1 MEIVT
6 LIISAVVQVALAI
19 GFFVVYT
26 KYQKATKRARGLE
39 REIEKLTQPNL
50 ISLSPEIYNVISRW
64 IKDCGVT
71 QVGIALKYDEEKQG
85 YRALIYTDRAGYL
98 IGKAGCK
105 VEAVKKELAQ
115 LKQARNI
122 VSVEINEVCGFV
134 NQREVDVDA
143 YYSAYM
149 VNWHAYE
156 EAGEEDEQRN
166 RKIKNFGYN
175 S

>member
-6 LIISAVVQVALAI
+6 WIISAVVQVALVI
-19 GFFVVYT
+19 GFCVVYT
-26 KYQKATKRARGLE
+26 KYQKATKKVRCLE
-39 REIEKLTQPNL
+39 REVEKLTQPNL
-50 ISLSPEIYNVISRW
+50 VSLNPETYNVISRW
-64 IKDCGVT
+64 IKDCGVM

-105 VEAVKKELAQ
+105 VEAVKKELAE
-115 LKQARNI
+115 LKQGRNI
-122 VSVEINEVCGFV
+122 VSVEINEIWGFV

-149 VNWHAYE
+149 LNWHAYE
-156 EAGEEDEQRN
+156 EAGAEEM
-166 RKIKNFGYN
+166 
-175 S
+175 

>member
-6 LIISAVVQVALAI
+6 LIISVVVQVALEI
-19 GFFVVYT
+19 GFVVVYN
-26 KYQKATKRARGLE
+26 KYQKATKKVHYLE

-64 IKDCGVT
+64 IKDCGVM
-71 QVGIALKYDEEKQG
+71 QVGIALKYDEEKRG
-85 YRALIYTDRAGYL
+85 YRVLIYTDHAGYL

-105 VEAVKKELAQ
+105 VEAVKKELAE

-122 VSVEINEVCGFV
+122 ISVEINEVWGFV

-149 VNWHAYE
+149 VNWQAYE
-156 EAGEEDEQRN
+156 EAGEEE
-166 RKIKNFGYN
+166 IC
-175 S
+175 

>member
-1 MEIVT
+1 MEIIT
-6 LIISAVVQVALAI
+6 WIITAVVQVALAI

-26 KYQKATKRARGLE
+26 KYQKATKRARSLE

-50 ISLSPEIYNVISRW
+50 VSLNPETYNVISRW

-71 QVGIALKYDEEKQG
+71 QVGITLKYDEEKQG
-85 YRALIYTDRAGYL
+85 YRVLIYTDHAGRL

-105 VEAVKKELAQ
+105 VEAVKKELME
-115 LKQARNI
+115 LKQGRNI
-122 VSVEINEVCGFV
+122 VGLEINEVWGFV

-149 VNWHAYE
+149 VNWQAYE
-156 EAGEEDEQRN
+156 EAGEEEM
-166 RKIKNFGYN
+166 
-175 S
+175 

>member
-6 LIISAVVQVALAI
+6 FVALIVLAVFQVALII
-19 GFFVVYT
+19 GFSVVYT

-39 REIEKLTQPNL
+39 REVEKFTQPNL
-50 ISLSPEIYNVISRW
+50 VSLNPETYNVISRW

-71 QVGIALKYDEEKQG
+71 QVGIALKYDKEKRG
-85 YRALIYTDRAGYL
+85 YRALIYTDRVGCL

-105 VEAVKKELAQ
+105 IEAVKKELME

-122 VSVEINEVCGFV
+122 VGVEINEVWGFV

-143 YYSAYM
+143 YHSAYM
-149 VNWHAYE
+149 LNWQAYE
-156 EAGEEDEQRN
+156 EAGKEG
-166 RKIKNFGYN
+166 I
-175 S
+175 

>member
-6 LIISAVVQVALAI
+6 WIISAVVQVALAI

-26 KYQKATKRARGLE
+26 KYQKATKKARGLE
-39 REIEKLTQPNL
+39 REVKKFTQPNL
-50 ISLSPEIYNVISRW
+50 VSLNPETYNVISRW

-71 QVGIALKYDEEKQG
+71 QVGITLKYDKEKRG

-105 VEAVKKELAQ
+105 IEALKKELME
-115 LKQARNI
+115 LKQANNI
-122 VSVEINEVCGFV
+122 VSVEINEVLGFV
-134 NQREVDVDA
+134 NQREVDVDD

-149 VNWHAYE
+149 LSWQAYE
-156 EAGEEDEQRN
+156 EAGEEE
-166 RKIKNFGYN
+166 IY
-175 S
+175 

>member
-6 LIISAVVQVALAI
+6 FVALIVLAVIYMALVI
-19 GFFVVYT
+19 GFYVVYT
-26 KYQKATKRARGLE
+26 KYENATEKVRCLE
-39 REIEKLTQPNL
+39 REVEKPTQP
-50 ISLSPEIYNVISRW
+50 SLVSLNPETYNVISRW
-64 IKDCGVT
+64 IKDCGVM
-71 QVGIALKYDEEKQG
+71 QVGITLKYDEEKQG
-85 YRALIYTDRAGYL
+85 YRALIYTDQAGRL

-105 VEAVKKELAQ
+105 IETVKKELAE

-122 VSVEINEVCGFV
+122 ISVEINEVRGFV

-156 EAGEEDEQRN
+156 EAGEEEM
-166 RKIKNFGYN
+166 
-175 S
+175 

>member
-1 MEIVT
+1 MVIIT
-6 LIISAVVQVALAI
+6 WIISAVVQVALAI

-26 KYQKATKRARGLE
+26 KYQKAAKRARGLE

-50 ISLSPEIYNVISRW
+50 VSLNPETYNVISRW
-64 IKDCGVT
+64 IKDCGVM
-71 QVGIALKYDEEKQG
+71 QVGITLKYDEDRQG
-85 YRALIYTDRAGYL
+85 YRALIYTDHAGRL

-105 VEAVKKELAQ
+105 IEAVKKELME
-115 LKQARNI
+115 LKQERKI
-122 VSVEINEVCGFV
+122 VGVEINEVWGFV

-156 EAGEEDEQRN
+156 EAGEEDE
-166 RKIKNFGYN
+166 
-175 S
+175 

>member
-6 LIISAVVQVALAI
+6 LIISVVVQVALEI
-19 GFFVVYT
+19 GFVVVYN
-26 KYQKATKRARGLE
+26 KYQKATKKTCYLE
-39 REIEKLTQPNL
+39 REVEKLMQPNL
-50 ISLSPEIYNVISRW
+50 ISLNPETYNVISQW

-71 QVGIALKYDEEKQG
+71 QVGIALKYDEEKRG
-85 YRALIYTDRAGYL
+85 YRALIYTDHAGYL

-105 VEAVKKELAQ
+105 IEAVKKELTE

-122 VSVEINEVCGFV
+122 VSVEINEVGGFV

-149 VNWHAYE
+149 LNWQAYE
-156 EAGEEDEQRN
+156 EAGKEEM
-166 RKIKNFGYN
+166 
-175 S
+175 

>member
-1 MEIVT
+1 MEIIT
-6 LIISAVVQVALAI
+6 WIISAVVQVALAI

-64 IKDCGVT
+64 IKDCGVM
-71 QVGIALKYDEEKQG
+71 QVGIALKYDEEKRG
-85 YRALIYTDRAGYL
+85 YRALIYTDHAGLL

-105 VEAVKKELAQ
+105 IEAVKKELAE
-115 LKQARNI
+115 LKQARDI
-122 VSVEINEVCGFV
+122 ISVEINEVCGFV

-149 VNWHAYE
+149 VNWQAYE
-156 EAGEEDEQRN
+156 EAGEEE
-166 RKIKNFGYN
+166 IY
-175 S
+175 

>member
-6 LIISAVVQVALAI
+6 LIISAVVQVAFAI

-26 KYQKATKRARGLE
+26 QYQKATKKARGLE
-39 REIEKLTQPNL
+39 REIEKLTQP
-50 ISLSPEIYNVISRW
+50 SLVSLNPETYNVISRW

-71 QVGIALKYDEEKQG
+71 QVGITLKYDEEQQG
-85 YRALIYTDRAGYL
+85 YRALIYTDHAGSL

-105 VEAVKKELAQ
+105 IEAVKKELAE

-122 VSVEINEVCGFV
+122 VSVEVNEIWSFV

-143 YYSAYM
+143 YYSTYM
-149 VNWHAYE
+149 VNWQAYE
-156 EAGEEDEQRN
+156 EAGEEEM
-166 RKIKNFGYN
+166 
-175 S
+175 

>member
-1 MEIVT
+1 MDH
-6 LIISAVVQVALAI
+6 SSSCS
-19 GFFVVYT
+19 GGFGNRFFVVYT
-26 KYQKATKRARGLE
+26 KYQKAAKKAHGLE

-50 ISLSPEIYNVISRW
+50 ISLSPETYNVISRW
-64 IKDCGVT
+64 IKDCGVM
-71 QVGIALKYDEEKQG
+71 QVGIALKYDEEKRG

-105 VEAVKKELAQ
+105 IEAVKKELME
-115 LKQARNI
+115 LKQANNI

-134 NQREVDVDA
+134 NQREVDLDA

-156 EAGEEDEQRN
+156 DAGE
-166 RKIKNFGYN
+166 
-175 S
+175 

>member
-6 LIISAVVQVALAI
+6 FVALIVLAVFQVALII
-19 GFFVVYT
+19 GFSVVYT
-26 KYQKATKRARGLE
+26 KYQKATERARGLE
-39 REIEKLTQPNL
+39 REVEKLAQPNL
-50 ISLSPEIYNVISRW
+50 VSLNPETYNVISRW

-71 QVGIALKYDEEKQG
+71 QVGIALKYDEEQQG
-85 YRALIYTDRAGYL
+85 YRALVYTDHAGRL

-105 VEAVKKELAQ
+105 IETVKKELME

-122 VSVEINEVCGFV
+122 VGVEINEVWGFV

-149 VNWHAYE
+149 LN
-156 EAGEEDEQRN
+156 
-166 RKIKNFGYN
+166 
-175 S
+175 

>member
-6 LIISAVVQVALAI
+6 FVAVIVSAVFQVALII
-19 GFFVVYT
+19 GFVVVYN
-26 KYQKATKRARGLE
+26 KYQKAKEMARGLK
-39 REIEKLTQPNL
+39 REVEKLTQPNL
-50 ISLSPEIYNVISRW
+50 VSFNPETYNVISRW
-64 IKDCGVT
+64 IKDCGVM
-71 QVGIALKYDEEKQG
+71 QVGIALKYDEEKRG

-105 VEAVKKELAQ
+105 VEAVKKELAE

-122 VSVEINEVCGFV
+122 ISVEINEVCGFV

-149 VNWHAYE
+149 LNWQAYE
-156 EAGEEDEQRN
+156 EAGEE
-166 RKIKNFGYN
+166 GM
-175 S
+175 

>member
-6 LIISAVVQVALAI
+6 LIISVVVQVTLGI
-19 GFFVVYT
+19 GLVVVYNQ
-26 KYQKATKRARGLE
+26 YQKATKRARGLE

-50 ISLSPEIYNVISRW
+50 ISLSPEIYNEISRW
-64 IKDCGVT
+64 IKDCGVM
-71 QVGIALKYDEEKQG
+71 QVGIALKYDEEKRG
-85 YRALIYTDRAGYL
+85 YRALIYTDHAGYL

-105 VEAVKKELAQ
+105 IEAVKKELME

-122 VSVEINEVCGFV
+122 VGVEINEVWGFV

-149 VNWHAYE
+149 LNWQAYE
-156 EAGEEDEQRN
+156 EAGEEEM
-166 RKIKNFGYN
+166 
-175 S
+175 